1 MRATAVSPS
10 PSLADAC
17 VPSLGAVWA
26 ELFKARLSTLVLLTT
41 AVGFHLGSP
50 GPISWWRFLWTVTGT
65 SLLAAGAGALN
76 QWWERDLDRLMP
88 RTAHRPLPAGQV
100 APRVVLGVGAAVSV
114 VGMGILTLWVN
125 PLTGLLGVLTLGTY
139 LFVYTPLK
147 RRTTLNTLIGAI
159 PGALP
164 PLMGWTAATG
174 SVAAGG
180 WSLFTILFFW
190 QMPHF
195 MAIAWRYREDY
206 RKGGYRMLP
215 TVDPDGW
222 RTGVTAVRHAAALL
236 AFSLGP
242 FALGLAGRWYLVSAL
257 ALGALFLVTAIQFAA
272 ERSDGRSRRLF
283 LSSIVY
289 LPLLLIALVG
299 DKVQTTGEVRPG
311 DWTVTATNGRLS
323 PVGVTSISTDS
334 R

>member
-1 MRATAVSPS
+1 M
-10 PSLADAC
+10 
-17 VPSLGAVWA
+17 WA

-50 GPISWWRFLWTVTGT
+50 GPILWWRFLWTVTGT

-76 QWWERDLDRLMP
+76 QWWERDLDRRMP
-88 RTAHRPLPAGQV
+88 RTAHRPLPAGLV
-100 APRVVLGVGAAVSV
+100 DPRVALLVGAAVSV
-114 VGMGILTLWVN
+114 LGMGILTLSVN
-125 PLTGLLGVLTLGTY
+125 PLTGFLGVLTLATY
-139 LFVYTPLK
+139 VFVYTPLK
-147 RRTTLNTLIGAI
+147 RRTILNTLIGAI

-174 SVAAGG
+174 SVGAGG

-206 RKGGYRMLP
+206 RQGGYRMLP

-242 FALGLAGRWYLVSAL
+242 FALGLVGRWYLAAAL
-257 ALGALFLVTAIQFAA
+257 VLGLGFLTTAVQFAA
-272 ERSDGRSRRLF
+272 ERSDSRARRLF
-283 LSSIVY
+283 LASIIY
-289 LPLLLIALVG
+289 LPFLLIALVA
-299 DKVQTTGEVRPG
+299 DKVPAADSMRPG
-311 DWTVTATNGRLS
+311 DWTVQVTDGRLS
-323 PVGVTSISTDS
+323 PAGPNPISTDS